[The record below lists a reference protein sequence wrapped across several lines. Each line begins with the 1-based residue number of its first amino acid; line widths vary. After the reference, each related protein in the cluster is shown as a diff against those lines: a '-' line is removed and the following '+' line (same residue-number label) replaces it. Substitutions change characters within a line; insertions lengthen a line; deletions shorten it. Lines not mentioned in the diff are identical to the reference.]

1 MLTRAVCTATL
12 FFHYSPKNLF
22 MSVLLVVIGK
32 ISFHFFLWNMQVLR
46 KNEHVYSS
54 RKFFLNPPPKKK
66 NKLYTLQFT
75 CLKTLKFI
83 FELQNSNIKIL
94 RFYFIDWYLWTISAD
109 LRVFDNAILSYIE
122 FERKQCH
129 FHREIIQH
137 LYLLYIQRLVNGN
150 CFAFIW
156 YCFMMFIYLELFLLK
171 CSEHMQLISN
181 LCILFM

>member
-12 FFHYSPKNLF
+12 FFHYSPKNF
-22 MSVLLVVIGK
+22 FHVSFACCRWK
-32 ISFHFFLWNMQVLR
+32 IFISFFLWNMQVLR

-54 RKFFLNPPPKKK
+54 RKFFLNPPPKK

-129 FHREIIQH
+129 FHREIIQN
-137 LYLLYIQRLVNGN
+137 LYLLYIQRLVYGN

-156 YCFMMFIYLELFLLK
+156 YC
-171 CSEHMQLISN
+171 
-181 LCILFM
+181 